1 MFQLL
6 GNMSID
12 LMRWRWYSFALSSF
26 FAILGLVAL
35 VQISRG
41 AANLGIDFSGGTAVQ
56 LKFEEPVA
64 VEPIRTAL
72 QKYGLAH
79 VELQGSLTDNKLMI
93 RLKAATSLEEQ
104 IADRVVRAIQQE
116 FTNSRFAV
124 ESTSEIGPSIGRKLQ
139 EDALLAILISIAG
152 IVTYIALR
160 FDVRFGVAAGLA
172 TVHDVLAV
180 LGLFYVLDKE
190 MTLLVVTALLTLAGY
205 SLTDTVVVFD
215 RIREHLR
222 RRRGEKFEAVINA
235 AVNQVLSR
243 TVVVC
248 STVIL
253 VLIPLTVAG
262 GEVLH
267 DFSLALLLGVVIGTY
282 SSIFVAS
289 PLLVLWPSA
298 TSSIPSR
305 GST

>member
-1 MFQLL
+1 
-6 GNMSID
+6 MSID

-116 FTNSRFAV
+116 FTNSRFAM

-243 TVVVC
+243 TVVVS